1 LEKYSPS
8 KKGDKT
14 VNVTPGLLTDSIK
27 KQGTKKAVEDEEN
40 YSPGDDLALIKKQVV
55 AKGLKEEVTPQRPL
69 IGVA

>member
-1 LEKYSPS
+1 
-8 KKGDKT
+8 
-14 VNVTPGLLTDSIK
+14 VTPGLTDSIK
-27 KQGTKKAVEDEEN
+27 KQATKKAVEDEEN